1 MKIRR
6 ALAVAAATAVLAPVT
21 LLSSPAAFATPGPT
35 PEAGES
41 TPATQEE
48 PKTDPEA
55 EQPAP
60 APAPEE
66 EQEKE
71 KPAAEEGEEKP
82 PAEEEKEKP
91 SDEEEKPKEGAP
103 SPTATA
109 PAPSPSATS
118 PADTCV
124 DSDRPTTDKNLRTS
138 LSGLPSK
145 VVAGSGFHAFKLNVE
160 NKGDKVY
167 DRVDLGLFA
176 FQADTDTWDETT
188 EYLTLQFKNPETGV
202 WTDIVLDEDDD
213 AAGYIGYTGIRAKES
228 FAIDVR
234 LSVDKK
240 APASFGLAIVTG
252 VYVDDKGNCVFP
264 DGEAYYEFEVLAAG
278 KDAGK
283 PNEAKPQTGGKK
295 PVKAKPVGNTPIKPE
310 GTLAQTG
317 SDSDLPVIAAVGGV
331 AILAGAGVVFALGRR
346 RKADAAV

>member
-21 LLSSPAAFATPGPT
+21 LLSSPAAFASPGPS

-48 PKTDPEA
+48 PGTDPEA

-60 APAPEE
+60 APEE
-66 EQEKE
+66 EQEQE
-71 KPAAEEGEEKP
+71 KPATEESEEKP

-91 SDEEEKPKEGAP
+91 SDEEKEKPKEGAP
-103 SPTATA
+103 SPSATP
-109 PAPSPSATS
+109 PAPSSTS
-118 PADTCV
+118 PADICV

-167 DRVDLGLFA
+167 DRVDLGLSA

-240 APASFGLAIVTG
+240 APASLGLVFVAG

-278 KDAGK
+278 KDAGE
-283 PNEAKPQTGGKK
+283 PNEAKPQTGGRK
-295 PVKAKPVGNTPIKPE
+295 PVQAKPVGNTPIKPE

-317 SDSDLPVIAAVGGV
+317 SDSGLPVIAAVGGV

>member
-21 LLSSPAAFATPGPT
+21 LLSSPAAFASPGPS

-48 PKTDPEA
+48 PGTDPEA

-60 APAPEE
+60 APEE
-66 EQEKE
+66 EQEQE
-71 KPAAEEGEEKP
+71 KPATEESEEKP
-82 PAEEEKEKP
+82 PAEEEEKEKP
-91 SDEEEKPKEGAP
+91 SDEEKEKPKEGAP
-103 SPTATA
+103 SPSATP
-109 PAPSPSATS
+109 PAPSSTS
-118 PADTCV
+118 PADICV

-167 DRVDLGLFA
+167 DRVDLGLSA

-240 APASFGLAIVTG
+240 APASFGLVFVAG

-278 KDAGK
+278 KDAGE
-283 PNEAKPQTGGKK
+283 PNEAKPQTGGRK
-295 PVKAKPVGNTPIKPE
+295 PVQAKPVGNTPIKPE

-317 SDSDLPVIAAVGGV
+317 SDSGLPVIAAVGGV